1 MSASGSKDSVTI
13 TMPGDEWRR
22 ILDNSTKYTEMVKM
36 MVDAKEELDRTSSNF
51 TFDNVKVE
59 KTSMRHSSAPVV
71 LDVDTE
77 PVNQQQTTKSDT
89 PTKASKNNQQKP
101 KKRKRVDS
109 ESSTTKPHHSTTT
122 TTNTSDETVTT
133 AAKSSGVESTSEQ
146 PITSQ
151 SKKPKIS
158 EVSNEGKAK
167 RLSVEKKASI
177 IAKFIKKTG
186 ENIGTQ
192 TAMLAKIE
200 EFATELGHNFK
211 ANNIKLFIAPI
222 LKYIKTEQAS
232 NKNHVPSWEASD
244 LVDYFNKAKEKAT
257 EKKNSAAEKVAKK
270 SAKDSDSSS
279 DSDSDDDGESSQP
292 APTSTKTQQAV
303 VQQSPAA
310 SQIKTTSSK
319 SPNTNTSA
327 PVVKLATTDLAR
339 KVYEEKDDDHS
350 NMESSDDDDDDDSD
364 MVDDSDMEPDDDE
377 E

>member
-13 TMPGDEWRR
+13 TMSGDEWRR

-36 MVDAKEELDRTSSNF
+36 LVDAKEELDRTSTNF

-77 PVNQQQTTKSDT
+77 PANQQQTTTSDT
-89 PTKASKNNQQKP
+89 PTKASKNNQQKH
-101 KKRKRVDS
+101 KKRKRADS
-109 ESSTTKPHHSTTT
+109 ELSTTKPPHSTTT
-122 TTNTSDETVTT
+122 NASDETITT

-158 EVSNEGKAK
+158 EVSNDGKAK

-211 ANNIKLFIAPI
+211 ANNIKLFIGPI

-232 NKNHVPSWEASD
+232 NKNHVTSWEASD

-279 DSDSDDDGESSQP
+279 DSDSDDNGESSQP

-310 SQIKTTSSK
+310 SQIKTTSPK
-319 SPNTNTSA
+319 SSNSNTSA
-327 PVVKLATTDLAR
+327 PVVKLATIDLAR

-350 NMESSDDDDDDDSD
+350 NMESSDDDDDDDDSD